1 MSASRLTVADDP
13 TVKTLVLD
21 CGPIQDTVNGRP
33 GALIPAHTVK
43 VKLSATELPC
53 LEQVTFNGEPVT
65 RSDAYSPYGWYF
77 QTVARHLTRNPE
89 ILDAW
94 AHMITL
100 RAKHLR
106 HAKGSAS

>member
-1 MSASRLTVADDP
+1 MTETKSIVAEQP
-13 TVKTLVLD
+13 GEKILVLD

-33 GALIPAHTVK
+33 GALIPANTVS
-43 VKLSATELPC
+43 VKLTATELPR
-53 LEQVTFNGEPVT
+53 LEQVTVNGKPVT
-65 RSDAYSPYGWYF
+65 WAQANGPLGLYF
-77 QTVARHLTRNPE
+77 QTVARHITRNPE